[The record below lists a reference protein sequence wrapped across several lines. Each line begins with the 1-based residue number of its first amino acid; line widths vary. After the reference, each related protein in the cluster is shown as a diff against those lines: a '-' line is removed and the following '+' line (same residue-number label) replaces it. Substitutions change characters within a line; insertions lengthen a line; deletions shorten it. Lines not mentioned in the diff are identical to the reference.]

1 MELLVC
7 CVSELTLLSYGHE
20 ILYPVAQRHFHTLR
34 PRLGNCHFILTGNY
48 WFSQLLGG
56 LLPFLQGGAW
66 RKLPWA
72 FWKENR
78 PSDMVPFLCLHFAV
92 LWVKWKTL
100 GSICY
105 SLFCEVL
112 PPQSQSYLFH
122 ISAFN
127 GQSFLTSEFLFS
139 KLFWLLMVPAPK
151 EYQTWKVGYNAAPKL
166 TPFICG
172 NKMLKERW

>member
-112 PPQSQSYLFH
+112 PPSPNPTFFIFQ
-122 ISAFN
+122 
-127 GQSFLTSEFLFS
+127 
-139 KLFWLLMVPAPK
+139 LLMGNLSSLQNFCSQNYSGFLWFQPQKNIKPEKLAITLP
-151 EYQTWKVGYNAAPKL
+151 QNLHHLFVG
-166 TPFICG
+166 IRC
-172 NKMLKERW
+172 